1 MKRSP
6 LKRKTPLR
14 AKSFNL
20 PSAWKSKPT
29 NTLKTHKPM
38 RRVSKTRQKENKL
51 YAQVRKDYLTTHP
64 RCQVCVTQPACDI
77 HHRRGRWKSRLY
89 DATYFLAVC
98 RPCHDRIHH
107 NPEWAYEKGLLLP
120 R

>member
-1 MKRSP
+1 MKR
-6 LKRKTPLR
+6 TPLR
-14 AKSFNL
+14 RKSPMKSGSKLTSRKSFS
-20 PSAWKSKPT
+20 PG
-29 NTLKTHKPM
+29 NTLKAHRPM
-38 RRVSKTRQKENKL
+38 RRVSKKRAKENKL
-51 YAQVRKDYLTTHP
+51 YMEVRKVYLTEHP
-64 RCQVCVTQPACDI
+64 RCQVCIDSPACDI

-89 DATYFLAVC
+89 DTEFFLAVC

>member
-1 MKRSP
+1 MKRTP

-14 AKSFNL
+14 AKSSNF
-20 PSAWKSKPT
+20 PSAWKSKPM

-64 RCQVCVTQPACDI
+64 RCQVCTTHPACDI

>member
-6 LKRKTPLR
+6 LKRKSPF
-14 AKSFNL
+14 KSNSTL
-20 PSAWKSKPT
+20 KQNAWKSKPAS
-29 NTLKTHKPM
+29 LKTHRPM
-38 RRVSKTRQKENKL
+38 RRVSAKRAKENKL
-51 YAQVRKDYLTTHP
+51 YTQVRKDYLILHP
-64 RCQVCVTQPACDI
+64 RCEVCIDSPACDI

-107 NPEWAYEKGLLLP
+107 NPEWAYATGLLLH